1 MVRKSEKP
9 SSFKVVL
16 QKNYGLYTAG
26 STISL
31 FGMWAHKLAAAWLAW
46 DLTGSSFWVGAV
58 AFAELVPTLILTP
71 FAGVLAERYDRLRLT
86 TFSQIC
92 GLVQSSVLG
101 WMALSGQFSEYR
113 DVYWLVA
120 WSAFLGVVWS
130 VNTAARLS
138 VVPNLV
144 VRDDVPSA
152 VALNSAIFN
161 LARVIGPAMGGWM
174 IAIWGL
180 GEAFLFNAVTY
191 IFFIVALIFVR
202 PVRDDRRPRT
212 GVGIF
217 IQAADGI
224 RYATKHPGIGPMLVL
239 LTAMAIGGKS
249 LLELMPEFADHV
261 FKVGKVGLGYLTATA
276 GAGGLL
282 AAIWLT
288 ARGRVEGLTVITISA
303 LAVTA
308 VAVFSFVAT
317 DWFPLALVSVFLLGV
332 TGICG
337 GTTTQTLMQHAV
349 DESVRGR
356 VMSLYG
362 MIHRG
367 APALGALLMGAMAE
381 LIGIRFAVAVGGFF
395 CVAVWIWL
403 APRTLEIRNI
413 LEADKAIN

>member
-1 MVRKSEKP
+1 MAAPSQKP
-9 SSFKVVL
+9 SAFRVAL

-46 DLTGSSFWVGAV
+46 DLTESSFWVGAV
-58 AFAELVPTLILTP
+58 AFSELIPTLILTP
-71 FAGVLAERYDRLRLT
+71 FAGVLAERYNRLRLT
-86 TFSQIC
+86 MISQIC
-92 GLVQSSVLG
+92 GMLQSCALG
-101 WMALSGQFSEYR
+101 WMVLTGKFSDYA
-113 DVYWLVA
+113 DVYWLIG
-120 WSAFLGVVWS
+120 WTAFLGIVWS

-144 VRDDVPSA
+144 TREDVPSA
-152 VALNSAIFN
+152 VAMNSAIFN

-174 IAIWGL
+174 IAVWGV
-180 GEAFLFNAVTY
+180 GEAFLFNSVTY
-191 IFFIVALIFVR
+191 IFFIVALIFIR
-202 PVRDDRRPRT
+202 PVRDDRRPAS
-212 GVGIF
+212 GVGVF
-217 IQAADGI
+217 MQAADGI
-224 RYATKHPGIGPMLVL
+224 RYAARHPGIGPMLVL

-261 FKVGKVGLGYLTATA
+261 FNVGKVGLGYLTATA
-276 GAGGLL
+276 GAGGLV

-288 ARGRVEGLTVITISA
+288 ARGRVEGLTGITIAALLASA
-303 LAVTA
+303 TA
-308 VAVFSFVAT
+308 VFAFVAT
-317 DWFPLALVSVFLLGV
+317 DWFPVALAAVFLLGV

-367 APALGALLMGAMAE
+367 APALGALAMGALAE
-381 LIGIRFAVAVGGFF
+381 LTGIRVAVAMGGVF
-395 CVAVWIWL
+395 CVAVWIWM
-403 APRTLEIRNI
+403 APKTGRLRDI
-413 LEADKAIN
+413 LEAEKPGG